1 MSPRHQNTFLA
12 CSSDKGTVHIF
23 SLAERSTNRREEG
36 YNESPSKG
44 RKSPHTAPNTNPN
57 TPDPH
62 TFAGYSER
70 EREREAEGTTVSPST
85 AISTT
90 NKSLGLNF
98 LRGIVP
104 KGLMPKYL
112 DR

>member
-1 MSPRHQNTFLA
+1 
-12 CSSDKGTVHIF
+12 VHIF
-23 SLAERSTNRREEG
+23 SLAEKAHSSMTEEG
-36 YNESPSKG
+36 RGDALVQSKGSSGTQPRSPSVSNIQG
-44 RKSPHTAPNTNPN
+44 NANNPN
-57 TPDPH
+57 SN

-70 EREREAEGTTVSPST
+70 EREREGESAMQSPST
-85 AISTT
+85 V